1 MQEPVATLSGGNQQK
16 VVLARWMEAHVKLL
30 ILEEPTIGVDVGAKA
45 DIYHLLQLSLSK
57 GLAVLLI
64 SSDFEEVERI
74 CHRALVFSRGQ
85 VAAEIRRRRIDRRR
99 ADFGR
104 VGWDLDRPARSG
116 VMSRGAAG
124 SFGAVVTRAI
134 SVWGL
139 LVLFVLLVIVFSLLR
154 PDTFLTYFNIRSI
167 LSNKSVQLLVA
178 LSVFIPMVANQ
189 FDLSAGFNVG
199 ISQVLA
205 IGLQAQGL
213 PWWAA
218 VCAVLLMGAAVGLA
232 NGFLIT
238 RVKIDSFI
246 ATLGTG
252 TILYG
257 LNAWYT
263 GGQQV
268 LASLPPE
275 FLAISGSV
283 WIVPAPA
290 IYALVVSVT
299 LWVVFEFLPLG
310 RYLYVLG
317 ASPRAAELNGISAR
331 RYITLGFVAAG
342 TLAAF
347 AGVVLQSQLQV
358 GQSSVGQEYLLPAFT
373 AALLGATSIRPG
385 RVNVWGTVLAVAV
398 LAVTVAGL
406 NQLGAP
412 FFVEPL
418 FNGSMLILAV
428 GLAVQAAERR
438 QRRGTQAEKA
448 AAAGAGAPV
457 VE

>member
-1 MQEPVATLSGGNQQK
+1 M
-16 VVLARWMEAHVKLL
+16 
-30 ILEEPTIGVDVGAKA
+30 
-45 DIYHLLQLSLSK
+45 
-57 GLAVLLI
+57 
-64 SSDFEEVERI
+64 
-74 CHRALVFSRGQ
+74 
-85 VAAEIRRRRIDRRR
+85 
-99 ADFGR
+99 
-104 VGWDLDRPARSG
+104 
-116 VMSRGAAG
+116 
-124 SFGAVVTRAI
+124 
-134 SVWGL
+134 
-139 LVLFVLLVIVFSLLR
+139 
-154 PDTFLTYFNIRSI
+154 
-167 LSNKSVQLLVA
+167 QLLVA

-205 IGLQAQGL
+205 IGLQGQGW
-213 PWWAA
+213 PWEAA
-218 VCAVLLMGAAVGLA
+218 VGAVLLMGAAVGLA
-232 NGFLIT
+232 NGLLVT

-268 LASLPPE
+268 LASLPPA
-275 FLAISGSV
+275 FLAISGNL

-290 IYALVVSVT
+290 IYALIVSLT
-299 LWVVFEFLPLG
+299 FG
-310 RYLYVLG
+310 SCSNICR
-317 ASPRAAELNGISAR
+317 SAATFTCSAR
-331 RYITLGFVAAG
+331 ARAQRSSTAFPPGATLPSHSSRRERS
-342 TLAAF
+342 LSF
-347 AGVVLQSQLQV
+347 AGIVLQSQLQV

-373 AALLGATSIRPG
+373 AALLGATSVRPG

-438 QRRGTQAEKA
+438 QRRGRQADRA
-448 AAAGAGAPV
+448 AAASAAPV
-457 VE
+457 AD

>member
-1 MQEPVATLSGGNQQK
+1 MATLSGGNQQK
-16 VVLARWMEAHVKLL
+16 VVVARWMETRGQAAH
-30 ILEEPTIGVDVGAKA
+30 
-45 DIYHLLQLSLSK
+45 
-57 GLAVLLI
+57 
-64 SSDFEEVERI
+64 
-74 CHRALVFSRGQ
+74 SRG
-85 VAAEIRRRRIDRRR
+85 ADHRRRRRLQGRDLSPVAALAATGTGRAADLLRFRGGRAHLPSRAGLQPRPRGRRKFRAERADHRAPDRRR
-99 ADFGR
+99 A
-104 VGWDLDRPARSG
+104 SG
-116 VMSRGAAG
+116 GAAAEPHRSRRHEPTASIRPSPG
-124 SFGAVVTRAI
+124 RSRAPSRCGDCWCCSFCWSSCSR
-134 SVWGL
+134 
-139 LVLFVLLVIVFSLLR
+139 FCR

-178 LSVFIPMVANQ
+178 LSVFIPMMANQ

-205 IGLQAQGL
+205 IGLQGQGW
-213 PWWAA
+213 PWQAA
-218 VCAVLLMGAAVGLA
+218 VAAVSSSARSVGLV
-232 NGFLIT
+232 NGVLVT

-268 LASLPPE
+268 LAHAAAGSSWRSP
-275 FLAISGSV
+275 AASGSFRRRRSTRSSSADAV
-283 WIVPAPA
+283 DRVRVSAARPISLCARRQPARGGAQRHLGQALRHARPSSPPGRSPPSPA
-290 IYALVVSVT
+290 SCCNRSCRSARVRSARNICC
-299 LWVVFEFLPLG
+299 
-310 RYLYVLG
+310 RH
-317 ASPRAAELNGISAR
+317 SPRPCS
-331 RYITLGFVAAG
+331 
-342 TLAAF
+342 
-347 AGVVLQSQLQV
+347 
-358 GQSSVGQEYLLPAFT
+358 
-373 AALLGATSIRPG
+373 GATSIRPG

-428 GLAVQAAERR
+428 GLAVQAAQRR
-438 QRRGTQAEKA
+438 QRRGTQADRA
-448 AAAGAGAPV
+448 ASVAAT